1 MKPSPIIRYL
11 PILAACPVS
20 ANEFDEVCYLTIHE
34 SVITEDN
41 QSQRRGGVHTETPG
55 QIWLDSTNDLSSK
68 ETNIKGKWT
77 LQEEATRPTTVYWGC
92 GCHGGKQYYNY
103 EGGIF
108 MASNVANSTR
118 VWNCQIEEPEV
129 AVGPLGDLEHLR
141 YLRFL
146 SLS

>member
-34 SVITEDN
+34 SVINEDN

-55 QIWLDSTNDLSSK
+55 QIWLDSTNDLSLK

-77 LQEEATRPTTVYWGC
+77 PQDEVPTTIAWGR
-92 GCHGGKQYYNY
+92 GCHDGDRFYNY

-108 MASNVANSTR
+108 MASNVADSTR